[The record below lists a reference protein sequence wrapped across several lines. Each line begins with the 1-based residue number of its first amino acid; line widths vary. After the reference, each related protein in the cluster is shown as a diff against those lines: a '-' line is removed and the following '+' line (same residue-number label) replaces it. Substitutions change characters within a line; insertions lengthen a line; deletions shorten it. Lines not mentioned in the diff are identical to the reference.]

1 MKIIRYRR
9 SEDATFGVNP
19 FSFFAIIH
27 FTSRVFDARLA
38 AILTIV
44 SFGWDIVLVGTVVSI
59 FLKSGG
65 SLVDGSPSF
74 SNFFCVRISRKI
86 AEMSLSSGRGA
97 LGLGETLIRAI
108 LAKDDDILEIDSSF
122 VEIADVSGIS
132 DFKDFSSIGVN
143 SAGKGI
149 FLDVVPLATSYF

>member
-19 FSFFAIIH
+19 FSFFAIIN
-27 FTSRVFDARLA
+27 FMSRVLGARLA

-44 SFGWDIVLVGTVVSI
+44 PFGWDIGLVGTVVSI

-108 LAKDDDILEIDSSF
+108 LAKDDILEIDSSS
-122 VEIADVSGIS
+122 VEVAEVVSGIS
-132 DFKDFSSIGVN
+132 DFKDFSNIGVN
-143 SAGKGI
+143 SSGKGI
-149 FLDVVPLATSYF
+149 FLDVPLATSYF